1 MVAINSNTQLSTIKS
16 ERENEITKETIEEEK
31 SNNEELNDSLNEEEG
46 VKEQDS
52 DQELERYMK
61 SNEKIKIT
69 KLKLIGSGT

>member
-1 MVAINSNTQLSTIKS
+1 VVAINSNTQLSTIKS